1 MELNKPLGYILG
13 QSLRVFKN
21 QLAFEFKDKGI
32 ELSFDQ
38 FVMLHILNSNCDC
51 IQQDL
56 ANKLQKDKSII
67 VRQINSLLENQ
78 YVVRLINKEDKRKK
92 NLILTKKGFE
102 VLNQMKEIASE
113 LSTKL
118 LTGVSEN
125 DLETF
130 RNVLM
135 KIQEN
140 GGADEESFNCG
151 LNQLK

>member
-13 QSLRVFKN
+13 QSLRVFRN

-38 FVMLHILNSNCDC
+38 FAMLHILNSDCDC

-56 ANKLQKDKSII
+56 ANQLQKDKSII

-78 YVVRLINKEDKRKK
+78 YVVRLINKDDKRKK

-102 VLNQMKEIASE
+102 ILNQMKEIASE

-125 DLETF
+125 ELETF

-140 GGADEESFNCG
+140 GGAEEEFFNCG
-151 LNQLK
+151 QDQLK

>member
-13 QSLRVFKN
+13 QSLRVFRN

-38 FVMLHILNSNCDC
+38 FVILHILNSDCDC

-56 ANKLQKDKSII
+56 ANQLQKDKSII
-67 VRQINSLLENQ
+67 VRQINCLLENQ
-78 YVVRLINKEDKRKK
+78 FVVRLINKEDKRKK

-102 VLNQMKEIASE
+102 ILNQMKEIASE

-125 DLETF
+125 ELETF
-130 RNVLM
+130 RNVLR
-135 KIQEN
+135 KIQKN
-140 GGADEESFNCG
+140 GGAEEEFFNCG

>member
-21 QLAFEFKDKGI
+21 QLAFEFKDNGI

-38 FVMLHILNSNCDC
+38 FVILHILNSDCDC

-56 ANKLQKDKSII
+56 ANQLQKDKSII
-67 VRQINSLLENQ
+67 VRQINCLLENQ
-78 YVVRLINKEDKRKK
+78 FVVRLINKEDKRKK

-102 VLNQMKEIASE
+102 ILNQMKEIASE

-125 DLETF
+125 ELETF
-130 RNVLM
+130 RNVLR
-135 KIQEN
+135 KIQKN
-140 GGADEESFNCG
+140 GGAEEEFFNCG

>member
-1 MELNKPLGYILG
+1 MELNKPLGYILS
-13 QSLRVFKN
+13 QSLRIFRN
-21 QLAFEFKDKGI
+21 QLALEFKEKGI

-38 FVMLHILNSNCDC
+38 FVMLHILNSDCDC

-56 ANKLQKDKSII
+56 ANQLQKDKSII

-78 YVVRLINKEDKRKK
+78 YVVRLINKEDRRKK

-125 DLETF
+125 ELEIF

-135 KIQEN
+135 KIRKN
-140 GGADEESFNCG
+140 GGAEEEFFNCG
-151 LNQLK
+151 LNQPK

>member
-1 MELNKPLGYILG
+1 MEINKPLGYILS
-13 QSLRVFKN
+13 QSLRVFRN

-38 FVMLHILNSNCDC
+38 FVILHILNSDCDC

-56 ANKLQKDKSII
+56 ANQLQKDKSII
-67 VRQINSLLENQ
+67 VRQINCLLENQ
-78 YVVRLINKEDKRKK
+78 FVVRLINKEDKRKK

-102 VLNQMKEIASE
+102 ILNQMKEIASE

-125 DLETF
+125 ELETF
-130 RNVLM
+130 RKVLM
-135 KIQEN
+135 KIQKN
-140 GGADEESFNCG
+140 GGAEEEFFNCG

>member
-1 MELNKPLGYILG
+1 MESNKPLGYMLG
-13 QSLRVFKN
+13 RSLRVFRN
-21 QLAFEFKDKGI
+21 ELAFEFKENKI

-38 FVMLHILNSNCDC
+38 FVILHILNSDGDF

-56 ANKLQKDKSII
+56 AKQLQKDKSII

-78 YVVRLINKEDKRKK
+78 YVVRLINKDDKRIK

-102 VLNQMKEIASE
+102 ILNQMKGIASE
-113 LSTKL
+113 LSGRL
-118 LTGVSEN
+118 LTGISDDE
-125 DLETF
+125 LEIF
-130 RNVLM
+130 RKVLG

-140 GGADEESFNCG
+140 GGAEEDLFNCG